1 MFDDP
6 REDLGWLQKQ
16 LLEAEQAEAPYYPE
30 TEDWDEEDPEQLW
43 LDEVEALLGPEESQ
57 QEEQASMNASKR
69 KKKSRPTAAQRAQQA
84 REEPWDESAAVFDDK
99 APPKGI
105 GGLVLLAILEVLGI
119 LAVVGWWLKWL
130 SL

>member
-6 REDLGWLQKQ
+6 REDLSWLQQ
-16 LLEAEQAEAPYYPE
+16 ELLEAEQAEAPFQPAS
-30 TEDWDEEDPEQLW
+30 DLWDPDDPEQQW
-43 LDEVEALLGPEESQ
+43 LDEVEALLG
-57 QEEQASMNASKR
+57 QEEPAPAKEVRRPVKS
-69 KKKSRPTAAQRAQQA
+69 KKSPRPTAAQRAA
-84 REEPWDESAAVFDDK
+84 RSQEEPWDESAAVFDDK

-105 GGLVLLAILEVLGI
+105 GGLVVLAILEVLGI